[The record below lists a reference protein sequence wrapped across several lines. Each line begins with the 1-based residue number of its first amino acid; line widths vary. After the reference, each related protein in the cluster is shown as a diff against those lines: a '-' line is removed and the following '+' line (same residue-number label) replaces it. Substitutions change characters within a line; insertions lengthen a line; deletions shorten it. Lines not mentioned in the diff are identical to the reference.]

1 MTSEVMEAVL
11 APFNRKL
18 VFETEKSFFSRQC
31 YVYPESMIG
40 HFSQIQMIF
49 LPKNTTL
56 RLQPLDTDIIKHFK
70 VKYRK
75 RLVKYVLTRIQEDA
89 SATQIVKGADVLDWI
104 GMLYLVF
111 AKS

>member
-1 MTSEVMEAVL
+1 MTSSNM
-11 APFNRKL
+11 
-18 VFETEKSFFSRQC
+18 
-31 YVYPESMIG
+31 
-40 HFSQIQMIF
+40 
-49 LPKNTTL
+49 TTS
-56 RLQPLDTDIIKHFK
+56 FK

-75 RLVKYVLTRIQEDA
+75 KLVKYVLTRIQKDA